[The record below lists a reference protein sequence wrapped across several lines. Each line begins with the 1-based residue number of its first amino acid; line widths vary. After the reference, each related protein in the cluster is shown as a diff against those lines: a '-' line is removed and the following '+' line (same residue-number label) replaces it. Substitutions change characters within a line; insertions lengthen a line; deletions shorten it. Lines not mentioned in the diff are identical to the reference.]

1 MLKINIGG
9 GYKRYEGFL
18 NLDHDPM
25 SNPDH
30 IVDLEHDKLPFEDST
45 VEEVKAYH
53 ILEHIGDG
61 FFHLMKELYRVC
73 CDQAVIDIQVPHHRS
88 EVWYGDP
95 THVRFITVDNLRLFD
110 KKYNDWHII
119 QWNSSSGF
127 GNKLNVDFEI
137 FDYSFIPN
145 EDWKMRFREMTQ
157 EQIIE
162 VSKNFNNVYYET
174 HIKLMVRK

>member
-25 SNPDH
+25 SSPDY

-45 VEEVKAYH
+45 IDEVKAYH

-61 FFHLMKELYRVC
+61 FFHLLQELYRVC
-73 CDQAVIDIQVPHHRS
+73 CDQAIIDIQVPHHRS

-95 THVRFITVDNLRLFD
+95 THVRFITVDNMRLFD

-137 FDYSFIPN
+137 FEYNFIPN
-145 EDWKMRFREMTQ
+145 EDWKMRFKEMTQ
-157 EQIIE
+157 EQVME